1 MAQDIRIRCSI
12 KIRYLDR
19 TMFANQGCG
28 LTIMHVSIGGTTKS
42 VWLHIYKCLVINCP
56 IVNHSI
62 NGAFYFDGANVGLEK
77 VCKLFPAS
85 ILRRQLKQ
93 YRKEDACEESKQPSV
108 FEHIHKIGDGHCHE
122 NWHKSTQKLEYH
134 SSDDSA
140 PTDFGLCSVT
150 SEQHQV
156 DIVHHAEDY

>member
-1 MAQDIRIRCSI
+1 MAQEIRIRCSI
-12 KIRYLDR
+12 KVRYLDL

-42 VWLHIYKCLVINCP
+42 VRLHIYKCLVINCP

-85 ILRRQLKQ
+85 IL
-93 YRKEDACEESKQPSV
+93 
-108 FEHIHKIGDGHCHE
+108 
-122 NWHKSTQKLEYH
+122 
-134 SSDDSA
+134 
-140 PTDFGLCSVT
+140 
-150 SEQHQV
+150 
-156 DIVHHAEDY
+156 